1 MAGYDN
7 TNSGALF
14 KNDRRTNDK
23 QPNMRGSINVE
34 GVEYWVSAWTREVKG
49 GPRQGERM
57 ISMALQ
63 RKDDQPQ
70 QPAGGYS
77 QGSQGSMPE
86 PADDF
91 DDDIPF

>member
-1 MAGYDN
+1 MAEYDN

-23 QPNMRGSINVE
+23 QPNMRGSINVN

-49 GPRQGERM
+49 GPRQGEKM
-57 ISMALQ
+57 ISMAIQ
-63 RKDDQPQ
+63 PKDDN
-70 QPAGGYS
+70 GGY
-77 QGSQGSMPE
+77 QNP
-86 PADDF
+86 PARTNNTPGADDDF